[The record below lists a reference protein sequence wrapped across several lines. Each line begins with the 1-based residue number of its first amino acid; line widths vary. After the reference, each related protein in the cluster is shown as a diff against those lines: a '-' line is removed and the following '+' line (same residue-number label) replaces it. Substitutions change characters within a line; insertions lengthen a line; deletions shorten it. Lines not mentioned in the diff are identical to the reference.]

1 MSLKIHVFYGAQYLS
16 DLDDLDK
23 IKKVPDGSYVKINN
37 RWYEMMNNALSL
49 MKQPISLPSEVIAQL
64 ALLGERV

>member
-23 IKKVPDGSYVKINN
+23 IKKVPDGSYVKMNGK
-37 RWYEMMNNALSL
+37 WYEMMNNALSM

>member
-1 MSLKIHVFYGAQYLS
+1 MSLKVHVFYGAQYLS

-23 IKKVPDGSYVKINN
+23 IKKVPDGTFIKINGI
-37 RWYEMMNNALSL
+37 WYQMLNSAITK
-49 MKQPISLPSEVIAQL
+49 MKPPISLPAEVVAQL